1 MKRLSLLKIGLIIL
15 CFLQLTHPSCKST
28 EPAPDMDNVNLELKV
43 EKSRV
48 DTLSLD
54 SNGKYYALGFDNGTI
69 KLFDFQS
76 GKPLKSFTVDE
87 RYLKYG
93 KYDHIFYIDFSTHGR
108 WLAAGSEDGFTRIW
122 DIASGKL
129 LHSLEHPAQES
140 YMKGVFC
147 VAFSA
152 DSRLLASASSE
163 SVILWDAESGKRMH
177 TFSADA
183 EYTLA
188 FSGDGRSLVGS
199 SDDHIT
205 VWDVDTKK
213 PLHRFEAQC
222 RGYQGLSSPVI
233 SADGKKIAYM
243 CIHTVFVYDLRTQT
257 LIREYELPAEFIS
270 KYYPYSLFYNKQGE
284 LLAAYLD
291 PWKSLVKVF
300 NVDTQNILCEIVHLE
315 NNILFLQTP
324 DGFIET
330 KPESAFSNIVKLTL
344 DEKEYEPLL
353 FKQKHYKQG
362 IFDMLLGLKTRHDR
376 PGYGGPG

>member
-1 MKRLSLLKIGLIIL
+1 MKRLVLLKIGLIIL
-15 CFLQLTHPSCKST
+15 CFLQLTNPGCKSA
-28 EPAPDMDNVNLELKV
+28 EPAPAMDNVQMELTI

-54 SNGKYYALGFDNGTI
+54 ANGKYYALGFDNGAI

-76 GKPLKSFTVDE
+76 GKLLKSLSVDE

-93 KYDHIFYIDFSTHGR
+93 KYDHIFYIDFSAHGK
-108 WLAAGSEDGFTRIW
+108 WLAAGSEDGFARVW
-122 DIASGKL
+122 DISSGKL
-129 LHSLEHPAQES
+129 LHALEHPAQES
-140 YMKGVFC
+140 YRKGVFC
-147 VAFSA
+147 VAFSP

-163 SVILWDAESGKRMH
+163 SVILWGAESGTRMH

-183 EYTLA
+183 EHALA
-188 FSGDGRSLVGS
+188 FSGDGRTLVGS

-205 VWDVDTKK
+205 IWDVDTKK

-222 RGYQGLSSPVI
+222 GGYQGVSSPVI
-233 SADGKKIAYM
+233 SADGKTLAYV
-243 CIHTVFVYDLRTQT
+243 CTHTIYVWDIGTQA

-270 KYYPYSLFYNKQGE
+270 KYYPYSLFYNKQGD
-284 LLAAYLD
+284 LLAAHLD

-300 NVDTQNILCEIVHLE
+300 NVDTQKILCEIVHLE

-324 DGFIET
+324 EGFFET

-344 DEKEYEPLL
+344 DEKEYESLL
-353 FKQKHYKQG
+353 FKEKGYKRG
-362 IFDMLLGLKTRHDR
+362 LFDMLLGLKTRHDR
-376 PGYGGPG
+376 PGYGG